1 MMNTI
6 KKYSYGL
13 MLAGVTLLSLSSCDD
28 YFDDVPNNATTLDD
42 VFSNRDQTLN
52 WLTNVYSYIPNEL
65 MTRYQGGTSNG
76 MMQHASMSGYLP
88 WSDSGQGKHQ
98 NIIQGTLSPS
108 TGWLSDMYSSF
119 YRAIQYANI
128 YLAHV
133 DECAPMSDDEKA
145 TTKAECRA
153 LRAYYYFCLVKH
165 FGPVPIVGDRIYG
178 VEDGLGEM
186 SLERNTIDECFDYI
200 LSEFDYVL
208 KSGDLF
214 HQYDENHAF
223 VPEYQG
229 NFTQEA
235 VEGLRSV
242 VLLYRASYLYNGDPF
257 YVGLANHD
265 GKKLFPQSRD
275 EQKWIDARN
284 AAKALIDNGQW
295 RLVYRDNGGK
305 LVNTVAESCP
315 YNSVLNACV
324 GNADNE
330 EAIVC
335 RQFTDGSLGRD
346 LYPLLPRNNGGSLPA
361 PYGSVDNGAGAYS
374 VPLEFVDLYFTNKGM
389 RIQDDPDF
397 YTYDYDDDSQ
407 YTNDMVY
414 TTRNKSSYRDPISGY
429 KYLTVQSGHPIMK
442 QFYDRE
448 ARFYLGI
455 TFENRPLDTG
465 NGKNAPTEMFYSG
478 NSGPNSSGTHDFPIF
493 GTICRKGIQY
503 GSTPSGWGFDILLRL
518 GEVYL
523 NYAEA
528 CAELGDVQEA
538 LRYVNLIRARAGVAE
553 YKLNAGDAT
562 TGARGEKRIDVPGG
576 YDKDNVLKVV
586 YRERIIELAF
596 ENKYY
601 YDVRRWGVAD
611 GKWRGGA
618 ELTDGWIY
626 APYHKGGE
634 GGDVHGYNINNVNNA
649 TNLSFYKRVS
659 PQHRIFT
666 KRMTLLPIPQEEIN
680 RNPNCVQTTGWESAG
695 DDANNE

>member
-1 MMNTI
+1 M
-6 KKYSYGL
+6 
-13 MLAGVTLLSLSSCDD
+13 
-28 YFDDVPNNATTLDD
+28 
-42 VFSNRDQTLN
+42 
-52 WLTNVYSYIPNEL
+52 
-65 MTRYQGGTSNG
+65 
-76 MMQHASMSGYLP
+76 
-88 WSDSGQGKHQ
+88 
-98 NIIQGTLSPS
+98 
-108 TGWLSDMYSSF
+108 
-119 YRAIQYANI
+119 
-128 YLAHV
+128 
-133 DECAPMSDDEKA
+133 
-145 TTKAECRA
+145 
-153 LRAYYYFCLVKH
+153 
-165 FGPVPIVGDRIYG
+165 
-178 VEDGLGEM
+178 
-186 SLERNTIDECFDYI
+186 
-200 LSEFDYVL
+200 
-208 KSGDLF
+208 
-214 HQYDENHAF
+214 
-223 VPEYQG
+223 
-229 NFTQEA
+229 
-235 VEGLRSV
+235 
-242 VLLYRASYLYNGDPF
+242 
-257 YVGLANHD
+257 
-265 GKKLFPQSRD
+265 
-275 EQKWIDARN
+275 
-284 AAKALIDNGQW
+284 
-295 RLVYRDNGGK
+295 
-305 LVNTVAESCP
+305 P

-330 EAIVC
+330 EAIVR
-335 RQFTDGSLGRD
+335 RQFTDGSLARD
-346 LYPLLPRNNGGSLPA
+346 LYPLIPRNNGGSLPS

-429 KYLTVQSGHPIMK
+429 KYLTVQSGHPILK
-442 QFYDRE
+442 QFYNRE

-503 GSTPSGWGFDILLRL
+503 GSTPSGWAFDILLRL

-528 CAELGDVQEA
+528 CAELGDVKEA
-538 LRYVNLIRARAGVAE
+538 LRSVNLIRARAGVAE
-553 YKLNAGDAT
+553 YKLSAGDAT

-634 GGDVHGYNINNVNNA
+634 GGDVHGYNIYNA
-649 TNLSFYKRVS
+649 NKATDLSFYKRVS

-666 KRMTLLPIPQEEIN
+666 KRMTLLPIPQDEIN
-680 RNPNCVQTTGWESAG
+680 CNTNCVQTTGWESAG

>member
-1 MMNTI
+1 M
-6 KKYSYGL
+6 
-13 MLAGVTLLSLSSCDD
+13 
-28 YFDDVPNNATTLDD
+28 
-42 VFSNRDQTLN
+42 
-52 WLTNVYSYIPNEL
+52 
-65 MTRYQGGTSNG
+65 
-76 MMQHASMSGYLP
+76 
-88 WSDSGQGKHQ
+88 
-98 NIIQGTLSPS
+98 
-108 TGWLSDMYSSF
+108 
-119 YRAIQYANI
+119 
-128 YLAHV
+128 
-133 DECAPMSDDEKA
+133 
-145 TTKAECRA
+145 
-153 LRAYYYFCLVKH
+153 
-165 FGPVPIVGDRIYG
+165 
-178 VEDGLGEM
+178 
-186 SLERNTIDECFDYI
+186 
-200 LSEFDYVL
+200 
-208 KSGDLF
+208 F

-223 VPEYQG
+223 VPQYQG
-229 NFTQEA
+229 NFTQET

-257 YVGLANHD
+257 YAGLANHD

-330 EAIVC
+330 EAIVR
-335 RQFTDGSLGRD
+335 RQFTDGSLARD
-346 LYPLLPRNNGGSLPA
+346 LYPLVPRNNGGSLPA

-407 YTNDMVY
+407 YTKDMVY
-414 TTRNKSSYRDPISGY
+414 TTRKRSSYRDPISGY

-478 NSGPNSSGTHDFPIF
+478 NSGPNSGGTHDFPIF

-503 GSTPSGWGFDILLRL
+503 GSTPSGWAFDILLRL

-528 CAELGDVQEA
+528 CAELGDVEEA
-538 LRYVNLIRARAGVAE
+538 LRSVNLIRARAGVAE

-634 GGDVHGYNINNVNNA
+634 GGDVHGYNINNVNDA

-680 RNPNCVQTTGWESAG
+680 SNHNCVQTTGWESAG
-695 DDANNE
+695 DDAINE